1 MTYRTTLFAGAFAAV
16 VLTVSGCA
24 SRVQERDMNHLAS
37 ALTKV
42 SAAVDA
48 KVRYEDFPVNAP
60 SEALLQAVA
69 QGDPQL
75 MRNFDGRVLRVLRAG
90 EDSAVLLCETGPG
103 RALLEDAGCTA
114 AMDAHRWSS
123 AAPQRCEFT
132 LNLKAVCGN

>member
-16 VLTVSGCA
+16 VFISTGCA

-48 KVRYEDFPVNAP
+48 KVRYEDFPANAP
-60 SEALLQAVA
+60 SEELLKAVA

-75 MRNFDGRVLRVLRAG
+75 MRNFDGRVLRVLREG
-90 EDSAVLLCETGPG
+90 EDSAVLLCEAGPG

-123 AAPQRCEFT
+123 AAPQHCEFT

>member
-16 VLTVSGCA
+16 VLMVSGCA

-42 SAAVDA
+42 SAAVDV
-48 KVRYEDFPVNAP
+48 KVRYEDFPANAP
-60 SEALLQAVA
+60 SEELLKAVA
-69 QGDPQL
+69 QGDAPL
-75 MRNFDGRVLRVLRAG
+75 MRNFDGRVLRVLRQG
-90 EDSAVLLCETGPG
+90 EDSAVLLCEAGPG

-123 AAPQRCEFT
+123 AAPQHCEFT